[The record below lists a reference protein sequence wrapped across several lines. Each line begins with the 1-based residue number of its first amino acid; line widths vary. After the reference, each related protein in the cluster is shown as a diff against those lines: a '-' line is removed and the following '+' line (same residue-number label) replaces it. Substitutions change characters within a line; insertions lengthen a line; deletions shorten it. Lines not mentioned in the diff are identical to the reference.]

1 LRVFTESA
9 GFYDALYSFKDYGA
23 AVRDLRTV
31 LDEAAPHASSLLDV
45 ACGTGRHL
53 ELLRDR
59 YEVEGV
65 DINPKLLDVARDR
78 CPGVRFHVADMA
90 DFELGRRF
98 DVVTCLF
105 SSIAYVRT
113 PERMRS
119 AVRRMRSHLNP
130 GGTVL
135 VEPWFTPDKYWTG
148 TITSNH
154 VDEDDLKIAWMYTS
168 EREGAVSVLDIHYL
182 VGRPTGI
189 ETLRERHELGL
200 FTEAEQLEAFRDAGL
215 EVRFDSEGP
224 FGRGLYLAWD
234 ATS

>member
-1 LRVFTESA
+1 VFTESA
-9 GFYDALYSFKDYGA
+9 RFYDALYGFKDYGA
-23 AVRDLRTV
+23 AVRDLRLV
-31 LDEAAPHASSLLDV
+31 LEEMAPEADSLLDV

-59 YEVEGV
+59 YDVEGV
-65 DINPKLLDVARDR
+65 DINPELLDVARRR

-90 DFELGRRF
+90 DFELDRRF

-113 PERMRS
+113 PERMRG
-119 AVRRMRSHLNP
+119 AVRSMRARLKP
-130 GGTVL
+130 RGVLL
-135 VEPWFTPDKYWTG
+135 VEPWFTPERYWTG
-148 TITSNH
+148 TITANH

-168 EREGAVSVLDIHYL
+168 EREGNLSVLDMHYL
-182 VGRPTGI
+182 VGRPSGI

-200 FTEAEQLEAFRDAGL
+200 FTEEEQIEAFRAVGL
-215 EVRFDSEGP
+215 EVRLDPQGP
-224 FGRGLYLAWD
+224 FGRGLYVAWD

>member
-1 LRVFTESA
+1 VFTESA

-23 AVRDLRTV
+23 AVRELQGV
-31 LDEAAPHASSLLDV
+31 LDEAAPHARSLLDV

-78 CPGVRFHVADMA
+78 CPDVRFHVADMA
-90 DFELGRRF
+90 EFELGRRF
-98 DVVTCLF
+98 DVVTCMF

-119 AVRRMRSHLNP
+119 AVRCMRDHLNP
-130 GGTVL
+130 GGVVL
-135 VEPWFTPDKYWTG
+135 VEPWFTPERYWTG
-148 TITSNH
+148 TITANH
-154 VDEDDLKIAWMYTS
+154 VDEDDLKITWMYTS

-215 EVRFDSEGP
+215 EVRFDPKGP